1 MTFKEDGSRIA
12 AASSASTAKSGLT
25 SSSVRTNASRFLI
38 FRLMTQS
45 LHVIVIHNRHITH
58 IL

>member
-1 MTFKEDGSRIA
+1 MTFKEEGSRRA
-12 AASSASTAKSGLT
+12 AISSASTAKSGLT
-25 SSSVRTNASRFLI
+25 SSNARTNASRFLI

-45 LHVIVIHNRHITH
+45 LHAIVIHNWNITR